1 VIEQKS
7 VGQLT
12 FSGGKHLMKPAQF
25 DYYAP
30 ASVDEALDLLA
41 ELGYNGKVL
50 AGGQSLVAAMNFRM
64 ARPAALVDLNN
75 IPELSYIKPAADG
88 GLAIGTMTR
97 VYTVEHSPEVAK
109 RFPLLPE
116 VTHFIGHAQI
126 RRRGSFGGAI
136 AHADPSGQLPGIS
149 MVMNAKCLIRS
160 KGKEDRW
167 VDAADLIIGPFMTVI
182 EYEDLLTE
190 VVLPANPSRTGSN
203 YQQVARQSGG
213 YALAAVTSIV
223 TLDDKDQCKSV
234 RMILMGVS
242 DMPILSQK
250 VSGILLGQKASA
262 EVFKEVAEAVQAEI
276 DPSTDLNGTAEYRRE
291 LIRTLVPRSLSVS
304 FDRANKGS

>member
-1 VIEQKS
+1 
-7 VGQLT
+7 
-12 FSGGKHLMKPAQF
+12 MKPAQF

-30 ASVDEALDLLA
+30 TSVEEALSTLA

-64 ARPAALVDLNN
+64 ARPGALVDLNN
-75 IPELSYIKPAADG
+75 IPELSYIKPTSDG

-97 VYTVEHSPEVAK
+97 VYAVEHSPEVAK

-149 MVMNAKCLIRS
+149 MVMNARCLIRS
-160 KGKEDRW
+160 KDKEDRW

-190 VVLPANPSRTGSN
+190 VVLPANPPRTGSN

-223 TLDDKDQCKSV
+223 TLDDKDLCKSI
-234 RMILMGVS
+234 RMVLMGVGE
-242 DMPILSQK
+242 MPILSKK
-250 VSGILLGQKASA
+250 VGEILVGQKPSE
-262 EVFKEVAEAVQAEI
+262 EVYKAVADAVQSEI
-276 DPSTDLNGTAEYRRE
+276 DPATDLNGTAEYRRD
-291 LIRTLVPRSLSVS
+291 LIRVLVPRSLSVS
-304 FDRANKGS
+304 FDRAKKGS

>member
-1 VIEQKS
+1 
-7 VGQLT
+7 
-12 FSGGKHLMKPAQF
+12 MKPAQF

-30 ASVDEALDLLA
+30 TTVEEALDTLA

-50 AGGQSLVAAMNFRM
+50 AGGQSLIAAMNFRM
-64 ARPAALVDLNN
+64 ARPGALVDLNN
-75 IPELSYIKPAADG
+75 IKELSYIKPTADG

-97 VYTVEHSPEVAK
+97 VYQVEHSPEVAK

-149 MVMNAKCLIRS
+149 IVMNANCLIKG

-167 VDAADLIIGPFMTVI
+167 VEAKDLIIGPFMTTI
-182 EYEDLLTE
+182 EYEEMLTE
-190 VVLPANPSRTGSN
+190 VVLPPNPPKTGSS

-223 TLDDKDQCKSV
+223 TLNDNDSCKAV
-234 RMILMGVS
+234 RMVLMGVGE
-242 DMPILSQK
+242 MPILSQK
-250 VSGILLGQKASA
+250 VSGILVGQKSS
-262 EVFKEVAEAVQAEI
+262 EELFKAVSEAVQSEI
-276 DPSTDLNGTAEYRRE
+276 DPSTDLNGTAEYRRD
-291 LIRTLVPRSLSVS
+291 LIRTLVQRSLATS
-304 FDRANKGS
+304 FERARKGS

>member
-1 VIEQKS
+1 
-7 VGQLT
+7 
-12 FSGGKHLMKPAQF
+12 MKPVQF

-30 ASVDEALDLLA
+30 ASVEEALDTLA

-64 ARPAALVDLNN
+64 ARPGALVDLNN
-75 IPELSYIKPAADG
+75 ISELSYIKPVSDG

-97 VYTVEHSPEVAK
+97 VYAVEHDPEVIK

-126 RRRGSFGGAI
+126 RRRGTFGGAI

-149 MVMNAKCLIRS
+149 MVMDAKCLIRG

-167 VDAADLIIGPFMTVI
+167 VDAKDLIIGPFMTVI
-182 EYEDLLTE
+182 EYDEMLTE
-190 VVLPANPSRTGSN
+190 VVLPANPPRTGSS

-223 TLDDKDQCKSV
+223 TLDEKDHCKTV
-234 RMILMGVS
+234 RMILMGVGE
-242 DMPILSQK
+242 MPILSQQ
-250 VSGILLGQKASA
+250 VSGLLVGQEAKTDL
-262 EVFKEVAEAVQAEI
+262 FKEVGEAVQSEI
-276 DPSTDLNGTAEYRRE
+276 DPANDLNGTAEYRRD
-291 LIRTLVPRSLSVS
+291 LIRTLVTRSLTTA
-304 FDRANKGS
+304 FDRAKKGH

>member
-1 VIEQKS
+1 
-7 VGQLT
+7 
-12 FSGGKHLMKPAQF
+12 MKPAQF

-30 ASVDEALDLLA
+30 TTVAEALDTLA

-64 ARPAALVDLNN
+64 ARPPALVDLNN
-75 IPELSYIKPAADG
+75 IKELSYIKPTSDG

-97 VYTVEHSPEVAK
+97 VYEVEHSPEVAK

-116 VTHFIGHAQI
+116 VTHFIGHTQI

-149 MVMNAKCLIRS
+149 MVMNANCLIQG

-167 VDAADLIIGPFMTVI
+167 VEAKDLIIGPFMTTI
-182 EYEDLLTE
+182 EYDEMLTE
-190 VVLPANPSRTGSN
+190 VVLPPNPPKTGSC

-223 TLDDKDQCKSV
+223 TLNDNDTCKSV
-234 RMILMGVS
+234 RMVLMGVGE
-242 DMPILSQK
+242 MPILSQQ
-250 VSGILLGQKASA
+250 VSSLLVGQKPSDEA
-262 EVFKEVAEAVQAEI
+262 FKAVAEAVQSEI
-276 DPSTDLNGTAEYRRE
+276 DPATDLNGTAEYRRD
-291 LIRTLVPRSLSVS
+291 LIRTLVPRSLAAS
-304 FDRANKGS
+304 FDRAKKGS

>member
-1 VIEQKS
+1 
-7 VGQLT
+7 
-12 FSGGKHLMKPAQF
+12 MKPAQF

-30 ASVDEALDLLA
+30 TTVEEALDTLA

-50 AGGQSLVAAMNFRM
+50 AGGQSLIAAMNFRM
-64 ARPAALVDLNN
+64 ARPGALVDLNGVK
-75 IPELSYIKPAADG
+75 ELFYIKPTSDG

-97 VYTVEHSPEVAK
+97 VYEVEHSAEVAK

-136 AHADPSGQLPGIS
+136 AHADPSGQLPGIAI
-149 MVMNAKCLIRS
+149 VMGAQCLIKG

-167 VDAADLIIGPFMTVI
+167 VEAKDLIIGPFMTTI
-182 EYEDLLTE
+182 EYDEMLTE
-190 VVLPANPSRTGSN
+190 VVLPPNPPKTGSC

-223 TLDDKDQCKSV
+223 TLDENDACKAV
-234 RMILMGVS
+234 RMVLMGVGE
-242 DMPILSQK
+242 MPILSQK
-250 VSGILLGQKASA
+250 VGEMLVGQKPSA
-262 EVFKEVAEAVQAEI
+262 ELFKAVAEAVQTEI
-276 DPSTDLNGTAEYRRE
+276 DPSTDLNGTAEYRRD
-291 LIRTLVPRSLSVS
+291 LIRTLVPRSLAAS
-304 FDRANKGS
+304 FERAKKG